1 MSDTTEIVK
10 SRKPYNTGI
19 DEFLT
24 RTCLES
30 TMGEVMLKCERAANA
45 KSYAVASM
53 IRNAVF
59 EQDVELIKTLV
70 TRVDGL
76 VPAEGDR
83 EIYANILGDAIE
95 DVLTYTSA
103 DMMKVVPE
111 DPPIIAMAKVVVYVA
126 TQPAGS
132 NNTRRRERNLA
143 AQMLTERTGG
153 RKVQPAKPLLET
165 KYVEPDWM
173 VGDGSAGE
181 TKEDGCTA

>member
-1 MSDTTEIVK
+1 MSDTTRAIEKV
-10 SRKPYNTGI
+10 RKPYNTGI

-24 RTCLES
+24 KTCLETS
-30 TMGEVMLKCERAANA
+30 MGDVMLKCEKAANA

-59 EQDVELIKTLV
+59 EQDIELIRTIV
-70 TRVDGL
+70 TRVDGI

-83 EIYANILGDAIE
+83 DTYANLLGDAIE
-95 DVLTYTSA
+95 DVLSYTHA
-103 DMMKVVPE
+103 DMMKVTP
-111 DPPIIAMAKVVVYVA
+111 DDKPIIAMAKVVVYVA

-132 NNTRRRERNLA
+132 NSTRRRERNLA

-153 RKVQPAKPLLET
+153 RKVEPAKPLLET

-173 VGDGSAGE
+173 VTNGQSGD
-181 TKEDGCTA
+181 K